1 MIVFAHFLIL
11 KLALFLS
18 VSPLNHSCLLKMSK
32 VVVPGDR
39 PSSTKHLITLIG
51 TKLDLYEDTN
61 IVEKKNKKTK
71 QQNAINT
78 FRAYNVQRKSIQ

>member
-61 IVEKKNKKTK
+61 IVKKKKKNKAAKCHK
-71 QQNAINT
+71 
-78 FRAYNVQRKSIQ
+78 YL